1 MVLVSFALIMLAGV
15 IGAFGHLNL
24 AIVCLALNSVA
35 VAISPISD
43 MEYVGSSV
51 KQAFILAVP
60 IVIGFGGVL
69 VGVAKLRRA
78 AHT

>member
-1 MVLVSFALIMLAGV
+1 MVLVSLVLIMFAGV
-15 IGAFGHLNL
+15 IGAFGQLNL

-43 MEYVGSSV
+43 MEYVGQSV
-51 KQAFILAVP
+51 KHAIMLAIP

-69 VGVAKLRRA
+69 AGVAKLRSA
-78 AHT
+78 VHT